1 MSASTIPFHEVTSMR
16 SAALGCL
23 LAVLLTPLVG
33 AEDKV
38 PASLDFKMK
47 SLEGKDVSLSKYQG
61 KVILVVNVAS
71 R

>member
-1 MSASTIPFHEVTSMR
+1 
-16 SAALGCL
+16 
-23 LAVLLTPLVG
+23 LLTPLVG

>member
-1 MSASTIPFHEVTSMR
+1 MR